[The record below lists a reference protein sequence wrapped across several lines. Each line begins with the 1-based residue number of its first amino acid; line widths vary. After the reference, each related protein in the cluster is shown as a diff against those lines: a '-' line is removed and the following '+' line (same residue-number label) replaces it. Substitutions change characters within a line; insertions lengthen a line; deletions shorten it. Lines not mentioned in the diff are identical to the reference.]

1 MRRIIMRKHEL
12 WTIVYIFLAI
22 FLGLSGYFIY
32 SVQFYAKSMVNDS
45 HNTRKK
51 ELAKQV
57 IRGTIYA
64 ADGSVLAQEALDRD
78 GTEIRNYPY
87 GELFSHVVGFST
99 MGSTGIERAF
109 DVDLLTSNA
118 PVSEKLQKEMAG
130 VRNTG
135 DNIYTSL
142 RPDLQKVCY
151 SALGDYKGA
160 VLIMEAKTGRILA
173 MVSKPDF
180 DPNTVSE
187 NWAFIS
193 SDNENSPLINRAMQG
208 LYPPGSTFKIIT
220 LHEYMKE
227 HPSDYDDYS
236 YDCTGRITVGDSDIE
251 CYHGSVH
258 GHVDLIESF
267 AQSCNTSFTNIG
279 LSLDIPKLSD
289 TADRL
294 LFGRVLPTDLSYS
307 RSRFSLNSESDTKTL
322 MQTSI
327 GQGNT
332 LITPFHLAL
341 ITQAIANDGM
351 MLKAQEAV
359 KKTNYQGVLIK
370 EYKPEEYKRVM
381 SEDEAEKLTEYME
394 KVCSTGTGKKLS
406 GLSYAVAGK
415 TGSAEFGSVKGESH
429 SWFTGFSNPSNPD
442 IVVTV
447 IMENG
452 GSGSEN
458 AVPAAKKIFDAYY
471 GVY

>member
-1 MRRIIMRKHEL
+1 MRKKEL
-12 WTIVYIFLAI
+12 WTIVYIFLAV
-22 FLGLSGYFIY
+22 FLGLAGYFLY
-32 SVQFYAKSMVNDS
+32 SVQFYAKSTVNDS

-51 ELAKQV
+51 DLAKQV
-57 IRGTIYA
+57 IRGSIFA
-64 ADGSVLAQEALDRD
+64 ADGSVLAQEALDSE
-78 GTEIRNYPY
+78 GKEVRNYPY
-87 GELFSHVVGFST
+87 GELFAHVVGFAS
-99 MGSTGIERAF
+99 MGSTGIESAA

-142 RPDLQKVCY
+142 RPDLQEVCY
-151 SALGDYKGA
+151 SALGNYKGA
-160 VLIMEAKTGRILA
+160 IVVMEAKTGRILA

-187 NWAFIS
+187 NWATIS
-193 SDNENSPLINRAMQG
+193 ADSDNSPLVNRATQG
-208 LYPPGSTFKIIT
+208 LYPPGSTFKIVT
-220 LHEYMKE
+220 LHEYMRE
-227 HPSDYDDYS
+227 HPTDYGSYS
-236 YDCTGRITVGDSDIE
+236 YDCTGKITVGDSTIE

-258 GHVDLIESF
+258 GHEDLLDSF
-267 AQSCNTSFTNIG
+267 ADSCNTSFTNIG

-289 TADRL
+289 TADRM

-307 RSRFSLNSESDTKTL
+307 RSKFSLSSASDTKTV

-327 GQGNT
+327 GQGST
-332 LITPFHLAL
+332 LMTPFHLAL

-351 MLKAQEAV
+351 MMKAQEIV

-370 EYKPEEYKRVM
+370 EYKPEEYKQIM
-381 SEDEAEKLTEYME
+381 TEQEASAMTEYM
-394 KVCSTGTGKKLS
+394 KQVCTTGTGKKFA
-406 GLSYAVAGK
+406 GLPYSVAGK
-415 TGSAEFGSVKGESH
+415 TGSAEFGNVKGQSH
-429 SWFTGFSNPSNPD
+429 SWFTGFSNPDNPD

-458 AVPAAKKIFDAYY
+458 AVPAAKKIFDKYY
-471 GVY
+471 GLL

>member
-1 MRRIIMRKHEL
+1 MRKHEL

-307 RSRFSLNSESDTKTL
+307 RSRFSLNSESDTRTL

-327 GQGNT
+327 GQGST
-332 LITPFHLAL
+332 LMTPFHLAL